1 MVLDKHV
8 LDDHISRRGPFMF
21 HVTQADAVPAIL
33 AGGLRPGSELGVS
46 TNDGFFKTRE
56 GHVYLG
62 DLSIC
67 PWLRCPARAPTSRSI
82 SASSIL
88 HSSTRTRIRCKDL
101 STGNGGGWVAKPPP
115 VNSRD
120 GVPEAVGPAL
130 ADWAETTE
138 GFDAPEIDAIHAV
151 AS

>member
-1 MVLDKHV
+1 MVLDKDV

-46 TNDGFFKTRE
+46 TKDWFFKTRE

-67 PWLRCPARAPTSRSI
+67 ALVEVAGTRAYVQI
-82 SASSIL
+82 
-88 HSSTRTRIRCKDL
+88 DL
-101 STGNGGGWVAKPPP
+101 SKLDPALIDPDEDQVQGSFDGNGGGWVAKPPP

-120 GVPEAVGPAL
+120 GVPEAVAQRSLTGRRRPRGS
-130 ADWAETTE
+130 T
-138 GFDAPEIDAIHAV
+138 PPR
-151 AS
+151 